1 MEWPRSKGG
10 KPPEPAKAGKPP
22 AAPSPEPVEAKPS
35 GKADIQLAIA
45 LAYEPG
51 KDQAPKVAATGKGQ
65 IAEQII
71 QVALAHGVEVRRDED
86 LAMILSKL
94 DIDAYVPL
102 EVYATI
108 AEILS
113 YVYKV
118 NAEKR
123 WKLNVK

>member
-1 MEWPRSKGG
+1 MSDQQRP
-10 KPPEPAKAGKPP
+10 KPGPK
-22 AAPSPEPVEAKPS
+22 
-35 GKADIQLAIA
+35 LAIA

-51 KDQAPKVAATGKGQ
+51 QDPAPKVAATGKGA

-71 QVALAHGVEVRRDED
+71 QVALANGVAVREDAD

-94 DIDAYVPL
+94 DLDDFVPL

-113 YVYKV
+113 YVYRV

-123 WKLNVK
+123 YKLDAR